1 METQLVTDIQK
12 YSIHDGEGIRT
23 TIFFKGCP
31 LSCIWCHNPETQ
43 DYRKQFMWNREKCTE
58 CGECAGACP
67 SGAVSMDGQ
76 KPVTDAEK
84 CSICHTC
91 EEYCLP
97 NAREFAGRE
106 YTVEDLVKEAVKDQP
121 FYEQSHG
128 GVTLSGGEVLARDM
142 DFVERLMGELAER
155 GIRVNV
161 DTCGYV
167 PWENIQR
174 VLPYTDTFLYDIK
187 VMDSDLHREM
197 TGAGNEEILDNLI
210 KLSESGA
217 AVWIR
222 IPVVGGVN
230 DTDRNMKETLEFLSA
245 HSIMPVW
252 IHLLPYHNT
261 GSGKYPRLGQ
271 EYQGRD
277 FTTPSKERMRELA
290 DMCKKQGFQTEI
302 GG

>member
-1 METQLVTDIQK
+1 
-12 YSIHDGEGIRT
+12 
-23 TIFFKGCP
+23 
-31 LSCIWCHNPETQ
+31 
-43 DYRKQFMWNREKCTE
+43 
-58 CGECAGACP
+58 
-67 SGAVSMDGQ
+67 
-76 KPVTDAEK
+76 
-84 CSICHTC
+84 
-91 EEYCLP
+91 
-97 NAREFAGRE
+97 
-106 YTVEDLVKEAVKDQP
+106 
-121 FYEQSHG
+121 
-128 GVTLSGGEVLARDM
+128 
-142 DFVERLMGELAER
+142 MGELAER

-174 VLPYTDTFLYDIK
+174 VLPYTDTFAYDIK

-217 AVWIR
+217 AVWIG

-230 DTDRNMKETLEFLSA
+230 DTDRNMKVDTGVSQCPFHYACMDPDQYCYPTTIQEAE
-245 HSIMPVW
+245 
-252 IHLLPYHNT
+252 NT
-261 GSGKYPRLGQ
+261 QGCGQ
-271 EYQGRD
+271 EYQGRG